1 MQTPLDLT
9 VVLTYYFIFLSSLVY
24 INNVYLLYI
33 RRLSFF
39 LVYFGLFWL
48 APVLLIKIKAVKIF
62 WFSFFYVGD
71 LLYLCN
77 RK

>member
-33 RRLSFF
+33 RKLSFF
-39 LVYFGLFWL
+39 LVYFGLLWFIL
-48 APVLLIKIKAVKIF
+48 ARPRFVNK
-62 WFSFFYVGD
+62 D
-71 LLYLCN
+71 
-77 RK
+77 

>member
-33 RRLSFF
+33 RKLCFF
-39 LVYFGLFWL
+39 LVYIGLFWL
-48 APVLLIKIKAVKIF
+48 APVLLINIKAVKIF

>member
-33 RRLSFF
+33 RKLSFF
-39 LVYFGLFWL
+39 LVYFGLLWFIL
-48 APVLLIKIKAVKIF
+48 ACPRFVNK
-62 WFSFFYVGD
+62 D
-71 LLYLCN
+71 
-77 RK
+77 